1 MFKFF
6 LKYILPKKI
15 VNLILKIYIKA
26 SLFFSPFKTSQSF
39 WNSKVD
45 SPKGGFNNV
54 DDSQN
59 HLKWRNNQ
67 YIGSE
72 ENMKF
77 SNSNNKVVLDYGCGP
92 GNGIIN
98 IINNA
103 KPREIIDVSQ
113 KQLIW
118 LKEQKFITLM

>member
-1 MFKFF
+1 MLKSF

-39 WNSKVD
+39 WNSNTVD
-45 SPKGGFNNV
+45 SPKRGFNNV
-54 DDSQN
+54 NDSQN

-72 ENMKF
+72 DNMKF
-77 SNSNNKVVLDYGCGP
+77 SNSNNKIVLDYGCGP

-98 IINNA
+98 IVINM
-103 KPREIIDVSQ
+103 
-113 KQLIW
+113 L
-118 LKEQKFITLM
+118 FCGTLVIYS